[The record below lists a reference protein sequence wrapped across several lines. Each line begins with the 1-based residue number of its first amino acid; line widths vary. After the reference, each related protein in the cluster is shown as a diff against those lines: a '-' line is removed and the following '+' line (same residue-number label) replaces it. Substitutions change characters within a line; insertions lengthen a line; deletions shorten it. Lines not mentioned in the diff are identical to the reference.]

1 MDTNTTTKEVCVMI
15 VRRPSPFGELMTLRQ
30 AMDRLFDD
38 DVFRPVW
45 SQASDGLRLPLD
57 VSTTPDAL
65 VVEASLPGVKPDD
78 VEITLENNTLTI
90 SGRTVEER
98 KSEQGSHLVQEI
110 RRGSFSRSISL
121 PSGLEADRA
130 TATFENGMLRLHIPK
145 AEQVKPRRIKI
156 STVTDGTAGRTAE
169 TPAISKS

>member
-1 MDTNTTTKEVCVMI
+1 M
-15 VRRPSPFGELMTLRQ
+15 SLRQ

-45 SQASDGLRLPLD
+45 SQTSDGLALPLD

-90 SGRTVEER
+90 SGKTSEER
-98 KSEQGSHLVQEI
+98 KAQEGSHLVQEI
-110 RRGSFSRSISL
+110 RRGTFSRSVSL
-121 PSGLEADRA
+121 PAGLEADKA
-130 TATFENGMLRLHIPK
+130 TATFEDGMLRLTIPK
-145 AEQVKPRRIKI
+145 AEQVKPRQIKI
-156 STVTDGTAGRTAE
+156 SAVTESSAKRTGD
-169 TPAISKS
+169 TPIVKA

>member
-1 MDTNTTTKEVCVMI
+1 ML

-45 SQASDGLRLPLD
+45 SQSDGLALPLD
-57 VSTTPDAL
+57 VSTTKDAL

-90 SGRTVEER
+90 SGKTLEER
-98 KSEQGSHLVQEI
+98 KEGEGSHLVQEI
-110 RRGSFSRSISL
+110 RRGSFSRSVSL
-121 PSGLEADRA
+121 PAGLEADKA
-130 TATFENGMLRLHIPK
+130 TATFENGILRLTIPK
-145 AEQVKPRRIKI
+145 AEQVKPRQIKI
-156 STVTDGTAGRTAE
+156 SPVSESRATRTGE
-169 TPAISKS
+169 MPVGKS